1 MGMYYEQDVIIEDPR
16 KIKPIAWGKI
26 TGLKDKQEPKKDIK
40 LLNGVE
46 KIDYRRD
53 KK

>member
-1 MGMYYEQDVIIEDPR
+1 MFEHDER

-26 TGLKDKQEPKKDIK
+26 NGLKDKQEPKQAKPEIK

-46 KIDYRRD
+46 KIDYRRN
-53 KK
+53 K